1 MGPGR
6 EEGASRRVVVLRAW
20 TRMPIPQVV
29 GCVMFCLPVCLG
41 IGALFFK
48 YYEKKIQA
56 ASKESDMVGHVP
68 DGCRGEGRGSRLT
81 L

>member
-1 MGPGR
+1 M
-6 EEGASRRVVVLRAW
+6 LRAW

-48 YYEKKIQA
+48 YYEKKKFRQHQ
-56 ASKESDMVGHVP
+56 KRVTWWDMFLMGVGERAGAP
-68 DGCRGEGRGSRLT
+68 D
-81 L
+81 